1 MQFERYMLSVAA
13 AVHND
18 VVPVVTENYPRHR
31 VELAETMLLRLAA
44 DAAGGFGKEF
54 VAEIAKLP
62 GGMVGAQAP
71 QALGEALDALA
82 QLAPSDETAI
92 EKGRVRLARTLAENS
107 QAIDRSLV
115 LRLTGAIAK
124 AENASRVAR
133 ESAIAEMASRLGH
146 KAGSAEELAVSAD
159 QMSDYLRRRFG
170 REDCRAMTVK
180 PIPGG
185 RSKGTILLDARI
197 GQETH
202 SFVIR
207 KDFSKNFMGSM
218 VKDEFPVIRAAFD
231 AGIKVPEPLW
241 LEEDAGILN
250 GQFIVFERI
259 AGGPAGTMFDIM
271 AGPGVIRDYAGQL
284 ARMHRIDV
292 AATGLDQQLKF
303 GDSEA
308 PVAEMVRQSYAK
320 HRANTPDELLL
331 EVAHQWLLANLDCV
345 SQRRA
350 LVHGDAG
357 FHNVLYD
364 GDRMTGLLDWELA
377 HVGDAA
383 EDLMK
388 CRAAASQVIPWEEF
402 MQIYTDHGGEPTT
415 PLRDKFFTVWRLVD
429 FSLYAAD
436 ARAMF
441 ESGEDSDLRLAAVGY
456 NTFSRLQGALAAAL
470 ARD

>member
-1 MQFERYMLSVAA
+1 MQFDRYMLSVAA

-18 VVPVVTENYPRHR
+18 VVPEITESYPRHR

-44 DAAGGFGKEF
+44 DAAGGFGREF
-54 VAEIAKLP
+54 VAELAKVR
-62 GGMVGAQAP
+62 GGMAEAALP
-71 QALGEALDALA
+71 QALGEALDHLA
-82 QLAPSDETAI
+82 QLDPADDAAI
-92 EKGRVRLARTLAENS
+92 GRGRVALSRLLAENS
-107 QAIDRSLV
+107 KAIDRAFILS
-115 LRLTGAIAK
+115 LTGAIAK
-124 AENASRVAR
+124 AEEACRTAR
-133 ESAIAEMASRLGH
+133 EAAIAQMASRLGH
-146 KAGSAEELAVSAD
+146 KAGSAEELVVSAD

-170 REDCRAMTVK
+170 RQDCLATTVK

-185 RSKGTILLDARI
+185 RSKGTILLDARV
-197 GQETH
+197 GEEAR

-218 VKDEFPVIRAAFD
+218 VKDEYPVIRAAFD

-271 AGPGVIRDYAGQL
+271 AGPGVIRDYAQQL

-292 AATGLDQQLKF
+292 EATGLDRQLKF

-308 PVAEMVRQSYAK
+308 PVAAMVRQSYSK

-402 MQIYTDHGGEPTT
+402 MNIYTDHGGEPTT
-415 PLRDKFFTVWRLVD
+415 PLREKFFTVWRLVD

-456 NTFSRLQGALAAAL
+456 NTFSRLQSALAAAL
-470 ARD
+470 AHD